1 MKRKYYVLLYLFVG
15 LVALTCL
22 ISLLNFLFDK

>member
-1 MKRKYYVLLYLFVG
+1 MKKNYILLYLFLG

-22 ISLLNFLFDK
+22 ISLLNFLFSK